1 MITVKLKNKHEI
13 PSRWSDFTPQMKDQF
28 VALACAMD
36 DFERGIF
43 TFEQFKLCIVVSLL
57 GIQLHKLKMS
67 GDTFYENAF
76 RISEL
81 VTFPYTL
88 TDQED
93 GSKVVNVN
101 VSLCRNILPELGGH
115 KGYTLDVTPAGV
127 VDCSLT
133 AEQYV
138 DALTLTDLY
147 TKTRSTETLDQLVTV
162 LYGSTRDISI
172 LERTAVYYNFRGFLD
187 WLQSLPPYAII
198 FQHTGRKKGGESPLG
213 LASSI
218 FTVSKQGYG
227 TLKEIKELDLF
238 SYLGVLVQM
247 SIDSI
252 HQLASA
258 GLKAGEISEKTRI
271 PIDLVL
277 LHLNDDIES

>member
-57 GIQLHKLKMS
+57 GVQLHKLKMS

-101 VSLCRNILPELGGH
+101 ISLCRNILPELGGH

-127 VDCSLT
+127 VDCDLT
-133 AEQYV
+133 AEKYV

-147 TKTRSTETLDQLVTV
+147 TKTRSSETLEQLVSL
-162 LYGSTRDISI
+162 LYGSSRGISI
-172 LERTAVYYNFRGFLD
+172 LEQTAVYYNFRGFLE
-187 WLQSLPPYAII
+187 WLHNLPQYALI
-198 FQHTGRKKGGESPLG
+198 FHTTSKRSGAASPLG
-213 LASSI
+213 LSSSI

-227 TLKEIKELDLF
+227 TLKEIKELDCF
-238 SYLGVLVQM
+238 AYLGVLVQM

-277 LHLNDDIES
+277 LHLNDTES

>member
-67 GDTFYENAF
+67 CDTFYENAF

-101 VSLCRNILPELGGH
+101 VSLCRNILPELEGH

-147 TKTRSTETLDQLVTV
+147 TKTRSSETLEQLVSL
-162 LYGSTRDISI
+162 LYGSSRGISI
-172 LERTAVYYNFRGFLD
+172 LEQTAVYYNFRGFLE
-187 WLQSLPPYAII
+187 WLHNLPQYALI
-198 FQHTGRKKGGESPLG
+198 FHTASKKPGAASPLG
-213 LASSI
+213 LSSSI

-227 TLKEIKELDLF
+227 TLKEIKELDVF

-252 HQLASA
+252 HQLAA
-258 GLKAGEISEKTRI
+258 VGLKPGEISEKTRI

-277 LHLNDDIES
+277 QHTTDPS

>member
-36 DFERGIF
+36 DYERGIF

-57 GIQLHKLKMS
+57 GVQLHKLKMS

-101 VSLCRNILPELGGH
+101 ISLCRNILPELGGH

-127 VDCSLT
+127 VDCDLT
-133 AEQYV
+133 AEKYV

-147 TKTRSTETLDQLVTV
+147 TKTRSSETLEQLVSL
-162 LYGSTRDISI
+162 LYGSSRGISI
-172 LERTAVYYNFRGFLD
+172 LEQTAVYYNFRGFLE
-187 WLQSLPPYAII
+187 WLHNLPQYALI
-198 FQHTGRKKGGESPLG
+198 FHTTSKKSGAASPLG
-213 LASSI
+213 LSSSI

-277 LHLNDDIES
+277 LHLNDNTES